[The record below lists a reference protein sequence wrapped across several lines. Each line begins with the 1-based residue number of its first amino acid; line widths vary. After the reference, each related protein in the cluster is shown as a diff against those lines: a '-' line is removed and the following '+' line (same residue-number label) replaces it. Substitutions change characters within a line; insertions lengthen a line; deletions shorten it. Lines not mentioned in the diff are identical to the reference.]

1 MRFNMIRKSVWAGPR
16 NFYPDNPETLK
27 KTIAGFV
34 DTNQNREECKA
45 VLMPHAG
52 YFYSGGVAGKTISA
66 VNIPDT
72 IIILAPNHTG
82 LGSPYSILSK
92 GTWQT
97 PFDNISIQEELAAL
111 MLENS
116 KVFRQDEAAHI
127 KEHAIEVEVPF
138 LQYFNKNI
146 AIVPVIICD
155 FVLNNYRRAGQEIAE
170 AVKKFAKPVLI
181 VISSDLTHYESHES
195 AKEKDQYVIEAVK
208 ELDEE
213 KLYDR
218 VNTNKISMC
227 GYAPACVGI
236 YAAKKLGAQE
246 ARLIDYKTSGD
257 TSGDFSSVV
266 GYAGL
271 IIK

>member
-1 MRFNMIRKSVWAGPR
+1 MIRKTVWAGPR

-27 KTIAGFV
+27 KTIAGFI
-34 DTNQNREECKA
+34 DTDQKKEECKA

-52 YFYSGGVAGKTISA
+52 YFYSGKVAGKTISA

-92 GTWQT
+92 GSWQA
-97 PFDNISIQEELAAL
+97 PFGYISIQEELAAL
-111 MLENS
+111 ILENS
-116 KVFRQDEAAHI
+116 GFFRQDEAPHI
-127 KEHAIEVEVPF
+127 KEHAIEVEIPF

-146 AIVPVIICD
+146 SIVPVIISD
-155 FVLNNYRRAGQEIAE
+155 FLLNNYRKAGQEIA
-170 AVKKFAKPVLI
+170 AAIKKFAKPVLI
-181 VISSDLTHYESHES
+181 VISSDLTHYESQES
-195 AKEKDQYVIEAVK
+195 AKEKDRQVIEAIK

-218 VNTNKISMC
+218 VNRNKISMC
-227 GYAPACVGI
+227 GYAPACTGI
-236 YAAKKLGAQE
+236 SAAKKLGAQE

>member
-1 MRFNMIRKSVWAGPR
+1 MIRKSVWAGPR
-16 NFYPDNPETLK
+16 NFYPDNPETLR
-27 KTIAGFV
+27 KTIANLT
-34 DTNQNREECKA
+34 DSDQKKEDCKA

-52 YFYSGGVAGKTISA
+52 YFYSGKVAGKTISA
-66 VNIPDT
+66 VNVPDT
-72 IIILAPNHTG
+72 IIILSPNHTG
-82 LGSPYSILSK
+82 LGSLYSILSK
-92 GTWQT
+92 GSWQT
-97 PFDNISIQEELAAL
+97 PFGNISIQEELASL

-116 KVFRQDEAAHI
+116 GFFRQDEVPHI

-138 LQYFNKNI
+138 LQYFNENI
-146 AIVPVIICD
+146 SIVPVIISD
-155 FVLNNYRRAGQEIAE
+155 YVLNNYRRAGQEIAD

-236 YAAKKLGAQE
+236 
-246 ARLIDYKTSGD
+246 
-257 TSGDFSSVV
+257 
-266 GYAGL
+266 
-271 IIK
+271 